1 MAKLPKPKPE
11 FDEVRNILAFDQAV
25 AKLHEAGLGDEFV
38 AAVERDP
45 KLRASIERISPKLS
59 AAASPGWSCCITVS
73 DPMLTAGG
81 TVINPAKR

>member
-1 MAKLPKPKPE
+1 MASKRPKPE
-11 FDEVRNILAFDQAV
+11 FTEIRNILAFDQAV

-45 KLRASIERISPKLS
+45 KLRASIEKISPKLS

-73 DPMLTAGG
+73 DPMLTGKDA
-81 TVINPAKR
+81 VINPAKR